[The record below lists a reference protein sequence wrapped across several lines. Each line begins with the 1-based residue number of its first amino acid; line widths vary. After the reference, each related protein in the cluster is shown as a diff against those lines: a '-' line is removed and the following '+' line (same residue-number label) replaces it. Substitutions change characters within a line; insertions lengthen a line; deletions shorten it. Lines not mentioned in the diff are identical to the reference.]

1 MRKVCYNNWHWYGW
15 YLWWH
20 HHRHHYHDHRHW
32 NFDLSRF
39 FRWDRL
45 FQAVSLY
52 PFFLNTWESSNFKR
66 FSSLQEEAKPELKE
80 QLDEVGF
87 IYYLILARLEDLKP
101 RKPDGKIIH
110 QKKINPVVSKRQIH
124 VQWLVYN
131 SNLSWEMVKESTIGN
146 NNKPH
151 LMARGSGTNPFLDEK

>member
-1 MRKVCYNNWHWYGW
+1 MASSPSSSTIIVIGTLIWAG
-15 YLWWH
+15 
-20 HHRHHYHDHRHW
+20 
-32 NFDLSRF
+32 FFSRWD
-39 FRWDRL
+39 RDRL
-45 FQAVSLY
+45 FQAASLY

-151 LMARGSGTNPFLDEK
+151 LMGWTNPFWNQIYRKFWTNLGQRSSLW